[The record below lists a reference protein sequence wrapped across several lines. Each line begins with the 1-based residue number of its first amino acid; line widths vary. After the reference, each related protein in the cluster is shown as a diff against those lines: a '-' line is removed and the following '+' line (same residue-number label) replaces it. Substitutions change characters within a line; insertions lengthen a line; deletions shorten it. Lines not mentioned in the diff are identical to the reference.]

1 MLKAGINIG
10 IGTDGAAS
18 NNRLD
23 MLGETRLASLLQ
35 KGTTGDAAA
44 LPAHQKLEMATLN
57 AAKALGWHDE
67 IGSLVAGKAADMT
80 AIDLSSIETQPVYNP
95 VSHLFHAA
103 GRENVSH
110 VWVNG
115 ELLLDNRVLIKQD
128 LAELKAKAAVW
139 QQRFAN
145 KSI

>member
-1 MLKAGINIG
+1 
-10 IGTDGAAS
+10 
-18 NNRLD
+18 
-23 MLGETRLASLLQ
+23 
-35 KGTTGDAAA
+35 
-44 LPAHQKLEMATLN
+44 MATLN
-57 AAKALGWHDE
+57 AAKALGWQDQ

>member
-1 MLKAGINIG
+1 MLKAGINVG

-57 AAKALGWHDE
+57 AAKALGWQDE

-80 AIDLSSIETQPVYNP
+80 AIDLSSIETQPVYDP

-103 GRENVSH
+103 GRENVTH

-115 ELLLDNRVLIKQD
+115 ELLLDNRVLMRQD
-128 LAELKAKAAVW
+128 TSELKAKAAIW
-139 QQRFAN
+139 QKRFSGKQA
-145 KSI
+145 